1 MNQTNW
7 LRELV
12 EAALVGVAVFIAIQL
27 AVANFRVE
35 GSSMRPTLLPGHYLI
50 VNELVYH
57 RIDAGRLGQIIPFWQ
72 PREPRALYID
82 TGRLGQIIPFWQP
95 REPRALYS
103 LRSLSRG
110 DIIVFNYPLEPERQ
124 FVKRIV
130 AEPGDRIAIA
140 GGRVSVNGE
149 FLDEPYL
156 TLRGDANM
164 HPVQMDDGEYFVLG
178 DNRSGSRDSR
188 HWGPLP
194 ADQII
199 GKVWAIYWP
208 RSAWG
213 LPR

>member
-72 PREPRALYID
+72 PREPRALY
-82 TGRLGQIIPFWQP
+82 
-95 REPRALYS
+95 S
-103 LRSLSRG
+103 LRSLRRG

-164 HPVQMDDGEYFVLG
+164 HPVQMADGEYFVLG

>member
-7 LRELV
+7 LRELL

-35 GSSMRPTLLPGHYLI
+35 GSSMRPTLLPGHYLV
-50 VNELVYH
+50 VNKLVYH
-57 RIDAGRLGQIIPFWQ
+57 R
-72 PREPRALYID
+72 ID

-95 REPRALYS
+95 REPRALHS
-103 LRSLSRG
+103 VRPPRRG
-110 DIIVFNYPLEPERQ
+110 DVIVFNYPLEPERQ
-124 FVKRIV
+124 FVKRII
-130 AEPGDRIAIA
+130 AEPGDRISIA
-140 GGRVSVNGE
+140 GGRVSVNGQP
-149 FLDEPYL
+149 LDEPYL
-156 TLRGDANM
+156 TLRGDSDM
-164 HPVQMDDGEYFVLG
+164 HPVQMADGEYFVLG
-178 DNRSGSRDSR
+178 DNRNGSRDSR

-213 LPR
+213 LPQ